1 MGWVVGVWQPQ
12 HESTFIACWSRSTQD
27 ELGCGVPG
35 QLRLPRRV
43 IHLWVVELGNPWDN
57 LFEGGAVQGAA
68 GVLDM
73 ALPSLLQ
80 EHFAI
85 LAV

>member
-1 MGWVVGVWQPQ
+1 
-12 HESTFIACWSRSTQD
+12 
-27 ELGCGVPG
+27 
-35 QLRLPRRV
+35 
-43 IHLWVVELGNPWDN
+43 VVELGNLWDN